1 MKKFLFFAICVMA
14 AVFAG
19 CDHEEPATSNKVET
33 GAVTEITRS
42 TALFHGTVNVDISTY
57 NDVEFGIMIAES
69 KEELNAREGDMF
81 DAKVLIGKEFKLEIG
96 NLSLSTSYYYCAWL
110 LLNNTQYEFGS
121 IKDFNTLGASAPIVT
136 TLEATEIYLDS
147 ARVGG
152 NIIDD
157 GGSKVVEY
165 GVCYSTSTNP
175 DISDSKIVC
184 ESGVGEFM
192 CDLTDLTR
200 NTKYYV
206 RAYATNS
213 IGTAYGNEI
222 KFTTR
227 DKIQTE
233 AVDLGLSV
241 KWANMNVGADFP
253 EDYGDYFAWGETTT
267 KETYDWSTYKWCNGS
282 SRTLTKYNNR
292 SSYGTV
298 DNKTVLDKEDDAAAV
313 NWGGAWRMPTKEEQ
327 DELRN
332 NCTWTWITQNGVNGY
347 KVTGTNGNSIFLPA
361 AGGRDDSSLSSAGRW
376 GIYCSSSLDAGSTS
390 FAYFLFFHSSSVY
403 LGNGNRYGG
412 HSVRPVCP

>member
-121 IKDFNTLGASAPIVT
+121 IKDFT
-136 TLEATEIYLDS
+136 TL
-147 ARVGG
+147 
-152 NIIDD
+152 
-157 GGSKVVEY
+157 
-165 GVCYSTSTNP
+165 
-175 DISDSKIVC
+175 
-184 ESGVGEFM
+184 
-192 CDLTDLTR
+192 
-200 NTKYYV
+200 
-206 RAYATNS
+206 
-213 IGTAYGNEI
+213 
-222 KFTTR
+222 
-227 DKIQTE
+227 DKIAIE

-253 EDYGDYFAWGETTT
+253 EDYGDYFAWGETEPKTSYSESNYSYTDNPTT
-267 KETYDWSTYKWCNGS
+267 LPLSA
-282 SRTLTKYNNR
+282 
-292 SSYGTV
+292 
-298 DNKTVLDKEDDAAAV
+298 DAAHA
-313 NWGGAWRMPTKEEQ
+313 NWGGNWRIPTDAEMT
-327 DELRN
+327 ELREQ
-332 NCTWTWITQNGVNGY
+332 CTWTWTTQNGVYGY
-347 KVTGTNGNSIFLPA
+347 KVTSKKSSYTNKSIFLPA
-361 AGGRDDSSLSSAGRW
+361 AGYRDCSSLDDAGSYGCYW
-376 GIYCSSSLDAGSTS
+376 SSSLNTDFPNDAYGLDFNSGRVYRC
-390 FAYFLFFHSSSVY
+390 YFNLY
-403 LGNGNRYGG
+403 YG
-412 HSVRPVCP
+412 HSVRPVCQ

>member
-1 MKKFLFFAICVMA
+1 MKKILFFAICVMA
-14 AVFAG
+14 LVFAG
-19 CDHEEPATSNKVET
+19 CGHEEPATSNKVET
-33 GAVTEITRS
+33 GAVTEITCS

-96 NLSLSTSYYYCAWL
+96 NLSPSTSYYYCAWL

-121 IKDFNTLGASAPIVT
+121 IKDFT
-136 TLEATEIYLDS
+136 TL
-147 ARVGG
+147 
-152 NIIDD
+152 
-157 GGSKVVEY
+157 
-165 GVCYSTSTNP
+165 
-175 DISDSKIVC
+175 
-184 ESGVGEFM
+184 
-192 CDLTDLTR
+192 
-200 NTKYYV
+200 
-206 RAYATNS
+206 
-213 IGTAYGNEI
+213 
-222 KFTTR
+222 
-227 DKIQTE
+227 DKIAIE

-241 KWANMNVGADFP
+241 KWATCNVGASKP
-253 EDYGDYFAWGETTT
+253 EDYGEYFAWGETTT
-267 KETYDWSTYKWCNGS
+267 KSTYDWSTYKWCNGS
-282 SRTLTKYNNR
+282 YDTQTKYCTD

-347 KVTGTNGNSIFLPA
+347 TVTGPNGNSIFLPA
-361 AGGRDDSSLSSAGRW
+361 AGYRDDSSLIGAGSY
-376 GIYCSSSLDAGSTS
+376 GIYWSSSLNTYYTSDAWYV
-390 FAYFLFFHSSSVY
+390 YFYPSSVY
-403 LGNGNRYGG
+403 RYYDYRYYG